1 MSLNFSFFGE
11 PQVTKDGEAVQLPF
25 KKAEALLFF
34 LASEGGAPKEKIAFL
49 LWGDKNE
56 KQAAGSL
63 RNALCLL
70 RRNFPGNIV
79 ANKKEIRLADFTR
92 DADVIDRLAS
102 RAEPLP
108 EAIFSEPLSG
118 LDMLDRPEFAE

>member
-79 ANKKEIRLADFTR
+79 RE
-92 DADVIDRLAS
+92 
-102 RAEPLP
+102 
-108 EAIFSEPLSG
+108 
-118 LDMLDRPEFAE
+118 